1 MRTGGLR
8 PSGRTRALPVPRD
21 KERLHMPGSP
31 TTSGHMGA
39 CDVAP
44 IRVAFHTCDSV
55 GPRNDSFAAQWLAC
69 ALPYRRFARTLA
81 GACARLGADAV
92 RYSFTVVD
100 FHHLLLAGLTGAPQI
115 FRYVPASKFARP
127 PDRPYRCEYCRRA
140 AGAFTSGHIV
150 LCCLRTHRIC

>member
-1 MRTGGLR
+1 
-8 PSGRTRALPVPRD
+8 
-21 KERLHMPGSP
+21 MPGSL
-31 TTSGHMGA
+31 TTPGRMGTRA
-39 CDVAP
+39 IVLM
-44 IRVAFHTCDSV
+44 RVAFHNCNSV
-55 GPRNDSFAAQWLAC
+55 STRNQKSYAAQWLAY
-69 ALPYRRFARTLA
+69 ALPCRRFACTLA
-81 GACARLGADAV
+81 GTCARLGADAV

-100 FHHLLLAGLTGAPQI
+100 SHHLLLAGLTGAPQI

>member
-1 MRTGGLR
+1 
-8 PSGRTRALPVPRD
+8 
-21 KERLHMPGSP
+21 MPGSL
-31 TTSGHMGA
+31 TTPGRMGTRA
-39 CDVAP
+39 IVLM
-44 IRVAFHTCDSV
+44 RVAFHNCNSV
-55 GPRNDSFAAQWLAC
+55 STRNQKSYAAQWLAY
-69 ALPYRRFARTLA
+69 ALPYRRFACTLA
-81 GACARLGADAV
+81 GTCARLGADAV

-100 FHHLLLAGLTGAPQI
+100 SHHLLLAGLTGAPQI

>member
-1 MRTGGLR
+1 
-8 PSGRTRALPVPRD
+8 
-21 KERLHMPGSP
+21 MPGSL
-31 TTSGHMGA
+31 TTPGRMGTRA
-39 CDVAP
+39 IVLM
-44 IRVAFHTCDSV
+44 RVAFHNCNSV
-55 GPRNDSFAAQWLAC
+55 STRNQKSYAAQWLAY
-69 ALPYRRFARTLA
+69 ALPYRRFACTLA
-81 GACARLGADAV
+81 GTCARLGADAV

-100 FHHLLLAGLTGAPQI
+100 SRHLLLAGLTGAPQI